1 MAKVPSMWQIDFV
14 FPIQFVLILP
24 FNRQVLHGNL
34 RFFIHSSLN
43 QKAVLQFFK
52 KNFSFSE
59 IFFQNQGIE
68 RVQGPS
74 DHRMGHAGLLDGGLF
89 WGSLVPLFW
98 GARGLSIAFGIR
110 PLRGGVF
117 LCCGKI
123 HLTFSNIY

>member
-1 MAKVPSMWQIDFV
+1 MEIYAFSFI
-14 FPIQFVLILP
+14 VLWTK
-24 FNRQVLHGNL
+24 
-34 RFFIHSSLN
+34 
-43 QKAVLQFFK
+43 KAVLQFFK

-89 WGSLVPLFW
+89 WGSL
-98 GARGLSIAFGIR
+98 
-110 PLRGGVF
+110 
-117 LCCGKI
+117 CCGKI